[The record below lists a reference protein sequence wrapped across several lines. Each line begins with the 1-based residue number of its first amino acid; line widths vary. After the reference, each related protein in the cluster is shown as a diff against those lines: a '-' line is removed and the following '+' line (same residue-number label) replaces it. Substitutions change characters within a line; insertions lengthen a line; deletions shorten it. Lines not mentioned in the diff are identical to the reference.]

1 MVFSIVLTLA
11 HIFPGASL
19 SLMPKNAGALGLE
32 KDDPSVLVG

>member
-1 MVFSIVLTLA
+1 MVFSTVLTLA

-19 SLMPKNAGALGLE
+19 SLTLKNAGALGLD